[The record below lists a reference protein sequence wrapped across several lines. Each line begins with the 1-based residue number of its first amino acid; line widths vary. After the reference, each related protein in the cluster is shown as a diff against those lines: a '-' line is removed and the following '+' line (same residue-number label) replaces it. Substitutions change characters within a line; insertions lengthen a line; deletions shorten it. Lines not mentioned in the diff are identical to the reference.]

1 MSTPRYVDD
10 PLKVDARAMTAETD
24 QYGWIA
30 DLIRAVLFT
39 MPGER
44 VHRSDFGSG
53 LPQLLF
59 VPESSELAA
68 TVRLLLQGSLQ
79 QWVGHLIAI
88 EDVQVDV
95 DDTQITVT
103 VVYTV
108 RSTGDRRTDQFTTA
122 GAA

>member
-1 MSTPRYVDD
+1 
-10 PLKVDARAMTAETD
+10 MTAETD
-24 QYGWIA
+24 QYGL
-30 DLIRAVLFT
+30 DRRPDPGRAVHHAGRT
-39 MPGER
+39 GA
-44 VHRSDFGSG
+44 S
-53 LPQLLF
+53 
-59 VPESSELAA
+59 AA
-68 TVRLLLQGSLQ
+68 TSAVACRNSSSRPRVPSWRQRFGCCVQGSLQ
-79 QWVGHLIAI
+79 QWVGHLIAV